1 MKNKNFL
8 IYGVFLFIT
17 YSAFSIDGNISSVYL
32 TDELKFS
39 KESLSFVKMI
49 SAPANIVCSI
59 LSGYMS
65 GEKPFTCMRYI
76 TLVMIGMCC
85 YNIFV
90 LLGNFPKKP
99 EDQQSFWN
107 LVHVGTTVLVKELI
121 DNFWFTTSFAV
132 ITKIVDK
139 RVAGIHITLL
149 ASITNL
155 SQFSHKFYIFSLVQK
170 FGIFY
175 P

>member
-1 MKNKNFL
+1 M
-8 IYGVFLFIT
+8 G
-17 YSAFSIDGNISSVYL
+17 S
-32 TDELKFS
+32 
-39 KESLSFVKMI
+39 
-49 SAPANIVCSI
+49 
-59 LSGYMS
+59 
-65 GEKPFTCMRYI
+65 
-76 TLVMIGMCC
+76 
-85 YNIFV
+85 
-90 LLGNFPKKP
+90 
-99 EDQQSFWN
+99 
-107 LVHVGTTVLVKELI
+107 TVLVKELI

-175 P
+175 PQMVLGTISTIAALYLGKYVENLDDIPVSAWLISDEVIL